1 MSNAILDEQ
10 NPNGSSFSSGKF
22 LTFTLADEFYG
33 VEVLKIREIIR
44 MQKITPVPQM
54 PMHVKGVINL
64 RGKVIPVVDLRVK
77 FNLIASEAT
86 ERTCII
92 VVDVDGGQGVNSL
105 LGLVVDAVEEVLNV
119 SESEVEPSPDFG
131 THLSTECCL
140 GIAKVKDSVKT
151 LLDIEKVVSSELA
164 GELSGF

>member
-1 MSNAILDEQ
+1 MSNLTFEDTST
-10 NPNGSSFSSGKF
+10 NTTSFSSGKF
-22 LTFTLADEFYG
+22 LTFTLAEECYG

-54 PMHVKGVINL
+54 PEHVKGVINL

-77 FNLIASEAT
+77 FNLHAGEAT

-92 VVDVDGGQGVNSL
+92 VVDVDGGQGVNQL

-119 SESEVEPSPDFG
+119 TEGDVKPSPDFG
-131 THLSTECCL
+131 TRLSTECCL
-140 GIAKVKDSVKT
+140 GIAKIKDSVKT
-151 LLDIEKVVSSELA
+151 LLDIEKVVSSELEDA
-164 GELSGF
+164 LGF

>member
-1 MSNAILDEQ
+1 MSNLTFDDNSTQ
-10 NPNGSSFSSGKF
+10 SSFTSGKF
-22 LTFTLADEFYG
+22 LTFTLADECYG

-54 PMHVKGVINL
+54 PEHVKGVINL

-77 FNLIASEAT
+77 FNLHAGEAT

-92 VVDVDGGQGVNSL
+92 VVDVDGGQGVNQL

-119 SESEVEPSPDFG
+119 SEEEVRPSPDFG

-140 GIAKVKDSVKT
+140 GIARIKDSVKT
-151 LLDIEKVVSSELA
+151 LLDIEKVVSSELEDA
-164 GELSGF
+164 LGKF

>member
-1 MSNAILDEQ
+1 MSNLTFDDNETYT
-10 NPNGSSFSSGKF
+10 STFSSGKF
-22 LTFTLADEFYG
+22 LTFTLADECYG

-54 PMHVKGVINL
+54 PIHVKGVINL

-77 FNLIASEAT
+77 FNLEAAEAT

-119 SESEVEPSPDFG
+119 TDAEVEPSPDFG
-131 THLSTECCL
+131 TRLSTECCL
-140 GIAKVKDSVKT
+140 GIAKIKDSVKT
-151 LLDIEKVVSSELA
+151 LLDIEKVVSGELA
-164 GELSGF
+164 GELPGF

>member
-1 MSNAILDEQ
+1 MSNLGFEDTPTQ
-10 NPNGSSFSSGKF
+10 SHTVSGKF
-22 LTFTLADEFYG
+22 LTFTLAEECYG

-54 PMHVKGVINL
+54 PEHVKGVINL

-77 FNLIASEAT
+77 FGLHAGEAT

-92 VVDVDGGQGVNSL
+92 VVDVEGEQGINQL

-119 SESEVEPSPDFG
+119 TGDDVRPSPDFG
-131 THLSTECCL
+131 THLSSECCL
-140 GIAKVKDSVKT
+140 GIARIKDSVKT
-151 LLDIEKVVSSELA
+151 LLDIEKVVSSELESSLA
-164 GELSGF
+164 SF

>member
-1 MSNAILDEQ
+1 MSTVSLEDNDTYT
-10 NPNGSSFSSGKF
+10 SSFDSGKF
-22 LTFTLADEFYG
+22 LTFTLAEECYG

-54 PMHVKGVINL
+54 PIHVKGVINL
-64 RGKVIPVVDLRVK
+64 RGKVIPVVDLRIK
-77 FNLIASEAT
+77 FNLEAAEAT

-119 SESEVEPSPDFG
+119 TDADVEPSPDFG
-131 THLSTECCL
+131 TRLSTECCL

-164 GELSGF
+164 GELAGF